1 MFRVQTGAFT
11 FCLPGSGSRSIFI
24 LKKMDPDSEQ
34 DYGKKVSK
42 LPYHTMLNAKN
53 AETSYIII
61 VLNWPFLR

>member
-1 MFRVQTGAFT
+1 
-11 FCLPGSGSRSIFI
+11 
-24 LKKMDPDSEQ
+24 MDPDSEQ